1 MVLNHGRMKPTY
13 MKKQIVFIILCLVSV
28 TVHATSDRD
37 EFISRLMS
45 RMTLEEKIG
54 QLNLLPGGDIV
65 TGKVMDSPLAKLI
78 SEGKLGAVLSIRDP
92 EKIKALQQVAVK
104 KSRLGIPLL
113 FGFDVIHGFRT
124 VLPIPLAQ
132 SCSWD
137 TTAIRLGASMA
148 ASEATSQ
155 GINWEYSPMVD
166 IALDPRW
173 GRVAEGA
180 GEDPF
185 LGSCIARA
193 LVEGIQGNFGP
204 HNAMACLKH
213 YALYGA
219 AEAGRDYN
227 TVDMSHVRMY
237 NQYFP
242 PYEAAV
248 KAGAGSVMSSFNLVD
263 GIPAT
268 ANDWLI
274 NDVLRRQWGFG
285 GFLVTDYGSIGEMTI
300 HGLGDAA
307 RCAELALKAGT
318 DMDMCSNVYIAQL
331 KKLVEEGRV
340 SEEDINQACRRVLEA
355 KYTLGLFQNPYRF
368 LDAKRMKTE
377 LYTPEHRKLA
387 RDMAAETFVLLKNE
401 GDVLPLR
408 KQGTIALIGPLA
420 DDRSNM
426 VGCWSTADKPELYST
441 LKEAMERAVG
451 KEAKVVYS
459 QGCNVYDDSTM
470 QANCSFGRPISRVD
484 ATRAEQEALQV
495 ATHADVIVCAMG
507 EMTEMSGESSSRA
520 DLNLPEAQMR
530 LLRKLCATG
539 KPVVLLNFAGRP
551 TILKWESEHCQAIL
565 NVWFAGSEAADAIC
579 DVLFGDKG
587 PSGHLTM
594 SLPQCMGQIPIYY
607 NHLNTGRPVAEG
619 AKKYYKY
626 HSNYIDVR
634 NDALYPFG
642 YGLSYTRF
650 SYGKPMLSSPTI
662 AHNGQVKAS
671 VVVTNTGK
679 RDGYEVVQLYI
690 HDPSAQIARPV
701 KELKAFRRIH
711 LQAGESRRVDFTLT
725 PDMLKYKDAQGRDVL
740 DAGTYDIMVGSDS
753 SDRNLQKM
761 TLRMVN

>member
-368 LDAKRMKTE
+368 LDAKHMKTE

>member
-1 MVLNHGRMKPTY
+1 

>member
-1 MVLNHGRMKPTY
+1 
-13 MKKQIVFIILCLVSV
+13 
-28 TVHATSDRD
+28 
-37 EFISRLMS
+37 
-45 RMTLEEKIG
+45 
-54 QLNLLPGGDIV
+54 
-65 TGKVMDSPLAKLI
+65 MDSPLAKLI